1 MKKLILALLAT
12 TVFWRVNAADSMWLT
27 DLPAAQAQAKAENKL
42 VLMDFTGSDWCPGCI
57 ELKKKVFDTKQ
68 FQAYAAKKLVLVEVD
83 FPDKKPQPAAL
94 KKANDNLSRK
104 FDVDGY
110 PTQIVLD
117 SNGKEIARKTG
128 YEGESTGKYIDWL
141 EKSAAKR

>member
-1 MKKLILALLAT
+1 
-12 TVFWRVNAADSMWLT
+12 
-27 DLPAAQAQAKAENKL
+27 
-42 VLMDFTGSDWCPGCI
+42 MDFTGSDWCPGCI
-57 ELKKKVFDTKQ
+57 ELKKKIFDTRQ

-94 KKANDNLSRK
+94 KKANDNLSKK
-104 FDVDGY
+104 FEVDGY

-128 YEGESTGKYIDWL
+128 YEGESTEKYIDWL

>member
-1 MKKLILALLAT
+1 MKQLLLAILLAGALCQAK
-12 TVFWRVNAADSMWLT
+12 AADATWLT
-27 DLPAAQAQAKAENKL
+27 DLPAAQAQARAENKL

-57 ELKKKVFDTKQ
+57 ELKKKVFDTRQ
-68 FQAYAAKKLVLVEVD
+68 FQDYAAKKLVLVVVD

-94 KKANDNLSRK
+94 KKANDSLSRK

-117 SNGKEIARKTG
+117 SNGKEISRKTG
-128 YEGESTGKYIDWL
+128 YEGESAEKYIDWL
-141 EKSAAKR
+141 EKNAAGK